1 MLRGFIAGTI
11 ALAATALVTTGY
23 AGSATEGRAPTRGET
38 TAVHRALSEVPGT
51 RGSPGVRTVRTR
63 QPFSMIAV
71 TWDGR
76 APDRITAR
84 KWQDGR
90 WSRWRELAPLS
101 VSGHGGASRSGPAGA
116 SGAWWT
122 GPSSEVRIRASRA
135 GEYVTGELEL
145 VAITPG
151 TGEPVRSEPG
161 GRTARPPVVTRAGWS
176 ADESLMRWPPEYS
189 ATTRAAIVHH
199 TVETNDYTCASSAE
213 VVRGLY
219 HYHAV
224 ELGWGDIGYHAL
236 VDKCGTIF
244 EGRTDGLRRHV
255 VGGHTKGFNGQ
266 TFGVALIGN
275 FQTAAP
281 TESALR
287 STGRIAGW
295 KLGTVGRD
303 PLGDTTLVSG
313 GGKGNRYPEGTA
325 VTLPRIFSHRDVGD
339 TACPGDNVYARM
351 DTIRQESVPA
361 AT

>member
-1 MLRGFIAGTI
+1 MLRGLIVGTI
-11 ALAATALVTTGY
+11 ALATTTLLTTGA
-23 AGSATEGRAPTRGET
+23 AGSTTERSSPTRGET
-38 TAVHRALSEVPGT
+38 TAVHRSLSDAPGT
-51 RGSPGVRTVRTR
+51 RSSPGVRTVRTR
-63 QPFSMIAV
+63 KRFSMVAV

-76 APDRITAR
+76 APDRTAAQYR
-84 KWQDGR
+84 QDGR
-90 WSRWRELAPLS
+90 WSSWHELSPLGS
-101 VSGHGGASRSGPAGA
+101 SGHGGTDVSGAAGA

-122 GPSSEVRIRASRA
+122 GPSSRIRIRAVRA

-145 VAITPG
+145 IAITPG
-151 TGEPVRSEPG
+151 TEPVRSEIE
-161 GRTARPPVVTRAGWS
+161 RRSARPPVVTRAEWG

-199 TVETNDYTCASSAE
+199 TVETNDYTCARSAE

-244 EGRTDGLRRHV
+244 AGRTDGLRRHV

-275 FQTAAP
+275 FETAYP

-303 PLGDTTLVSG
+303 PLGQTTLVSG
-313 GGKGNRYPEGTA
+313 GGKGNKYPEGTS
-325 VTLPRIFSHRDVGD
+325 VTLPRIFTHRDVGE

-351 DTIRQESVPA
+351 DTIRQESVAA

>member
-11 ALAATALVTTGY
+11 ALAATTLVTTVS
-23 AGSATEGRAPTRGET
+23 AGSAAQERAPAHEET
-38 TAVHRALSEVPGT
+38 TAVHRALSEAPAARGAPGI
-51 RGSPGVRTVRTR
+51 RTVRTR
-63 QPFSMIAV
+63 QPFSMVAV

-84 KWQDGR
+84 KRQDGR
-90 WSRWRELAPLS
+90 WSRWHELTPLS
-101 VSGHGGASRSGPAGA
+101 VSGHGGTGRSGSGGA

-122 GPSSEVRIRASRA
+122 GPSSEIRIRASRA
-135 GEYVTGELEL
+135 GEHVTDELEL

-151 TGEPVRSEPG
+151 TEPVRSEPE
-161 GRTARPPVVTRAGWS
+161 GRTARPPVVTRAEWG

-199 TVETNDYTCASSAE
+199 TVETNDYTCAGSAE

-266 TFGVALIGN
+266 TFGVALIGD

-281 TESALR
+281 TWSALR

-303 PLGDTTLVSG
+303 PLGETTLISG
-313 GGKGNRYPEGTA
+313 GGQGNKYPEGTA

-339 TACPGDNVYARM
+339 TACPGDNVHARM
-351 DTIRQESVPA
+351 DTIRRESVPA